1 MERTSLATYFLV
13 ALVGMC
19 SCKLHQTS
27 LSFKEN
33 GVELEEK
40 MYFDENNRFEFIKVP
55 AHNGRVAVTV
65 MLDTTLHYAVHKM
78 PAMNMCYVIN
88 SARDEDQPLT
98 EEKSVKAVK
107 NRFPDEYTIRN
118 HKILVEG
125 DADLTTKI
133 GKIAAKFCSGD
144 YQIKNAVE
152 FRGDEDVSVY
162 VNKKIQAQAR
172 GNKRSKRDVQIRD
185 FVFMG
190 CSQVDTDN
198 TLSELNNC
206 NGVINNMKA
215 TCRFRTSSCTYRV
228 HCNYDQNQGAHVCRG
243 SHDLNSIICCTYRCE
258 A

>member
-152 FRGDEDVSVY
+152 FRGEEDVSEY
-162 VNKKIQAQAR
+162 VNKNIQAQAN
-172 GNKRSKRDVQIRD
+172 GNKRSKRDIQIRD
-185 FVFMG
+185 FTLYS
-190 CSQVDTDN
+190 CSNAEMQN
-198 TLSELNNC
+198 TLSELTNC
-206 NGVINNMKA
+206 NGIINNLRA
-215 TCRFRTSSCTYRV
+215 TCSFRRESCTYRV
-228 HCNYDQNQGAHVCRG
+228 HCDYVQDQGAHVCRG
-243 SHDLNSIICCTYRCE
+243 SHDLNSIICCKYRCQ